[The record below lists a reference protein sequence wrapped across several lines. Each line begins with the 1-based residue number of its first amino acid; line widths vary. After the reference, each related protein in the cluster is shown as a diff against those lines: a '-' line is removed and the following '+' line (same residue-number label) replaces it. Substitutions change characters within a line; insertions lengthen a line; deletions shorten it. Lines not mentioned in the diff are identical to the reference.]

1 MGGKKKVKK
10 TKVRVAVEMP
20 KSRRMAIEEAMASHQ
35 PEDHPEWDRGVEW
48 GDVRFY
54 RKRIKPGTLRTIH
67 LPLLEVE
74 LGDSWPIPITI
85 LHGVRPGPTVT
96 ILGAIHGDELT
107 GPSACTHL
115 LSNAFTDIG
124 KELDPEKL
132 AGTVR
137 IVPVVNLPGYR
148 SKSRYFPDGR
158 DLNRQFPGDLKGPT
172 TRRVAAQIVR
182 NLIEDSDAIIDL
194 HSAAKGRNN
203 MPQIRADLAHVGTNL
218 LAKSFGIE
226 IILDSKP
233 PKGSLRKFA
242 NSLDIPSITYE
253 GGGANLLDHESVKV
267 AIYGVL
273 NSLRI
278 MKMIPGKPNRPKFR
292 VLASGS
298 SWIRAGE
305 GGLLDMFV
313 GAGTLMKNG
322 EVVASISDPAT
333 PGLTV
338 DVVAPEDGLVIGAAT
353 NPFTSAGMP
362 VGHFL
367 PISKHL
373 KLLEEQVDEN
383 GRFVTCG
390 SHGEPSWREEVD
402 VDEVALEGKWSDD
415 GVDSEWTS
423 SKINDDVDTDGIGDN
438 EEEN

>member
-35 PEDHPEWDRGVEW
+35 PEDHPEWDRGAEW

-148 SKSRYFPDGR
+148 SKSRY
-158 DLNRQFPGDLKGPT
+158 LK
-172 TRRVAAQIVR
+172 
-182 NLIEDSDAIIDL
+182 N
-194 HSAAKGRNN
+194 
-203 MPQIRADLAHVGTNL
+203 
-218 LAKSFGIE
+218 
-226 IILDSKP
+226 
-233 PKGSLRKFA
+233 
-242 NSLDIPSITYE
+242 
-253 GGGANLLDHESVKV
+253 
-267 AIYGVL
+267 
-273 NSLRI
+273 
-278 MKMIPGKPNRPKFR
+278 
-292 VLASGS
+292 
-298 SWIRAGE
+298 W
-305 GGLLDMFV
+305 
-313 GAGTLMKNG
+313 
-322 EVVASISDPAT
+322 
-333 PGLTV
+333 
-338 DVVAPEDGLVIGAAT
+338 
-353 NPFTSAGMP
+353 
-362 VGHFL
+362 
-367 PISKHL
+367 
-373 KLLEEQVDEN
+373 LEQ
-383 GRFVTCG
+383 
-390 SHGEPSWREEVD
+390 
-402 VDEVALEGKWSDD
+402 
-415 GVDSEWTS
+415 
-423 SKINDDVDTDGIGDN
+423 
-438 EEEN
+438 

>member
-35 PEDHPEWDRGVEW
+35 PEDHPEWDRGAEW

-148 SKSRYFPDGR
+148 SKSRYLTDGR

>member
-35 PEDHPEWDRGVEW
+35 PEDHPEWDRGADW

-54 RKRIKPGTLRTIH
+54 RKRIKPGTLRTVE

-74 LGDSWPIPITI
+74 LGDSWPIPVTI

-96 ILGAIHGDELT
+96 VLGAIHGDELT

-124 KELDPEKL
+124 KELDPKKL
-132 AGTVR
+132 AGTIR

-148 SKSRYFPDGR
+148 AKSRYFPDGR

-194 HSAAKGRNN
+194 HSAAKGRSN

-233 PKGSLRKFA
+233 PKGSLRKLA

-278 MKMIPGKPNRPKFR
+278 LKMIPGKPNRPKFR

-313 GAGTLMKNG
+313 TAGTLMENG

-338 DVVAPEDGLVIGAAT
+338 DIVAPEDGLIIGAAT

-373 KLLEEQVDEN
+373 KLLKEQIDEN
-383 GRFVTCG
+383 RRFITCG
-390 SHGEPSWREEVD
+390 SQGEPSWREEVD
-402 VDEVALEGKWSDD
+402 VDEVALEGEWSEE

>member
-35 PEDHPEWDRGVEW
+35 PEDHPEWDRGAEW

-107 GPSACTHL
+107 GASACTHL
-115 LSNAFTDIG
+115 LSHAFTDIV
-124 KELDPEKL
+124 KDLDPEKL

-137 IVPVVNLPGYR
+137 FVPVVYLPGYR

-242 NSLDIPSITYE
+242 NSIDIPSITYE

-402 VDEVALEGKWSDD
+402 VDEVALEGQWSDD

>member
-35 PEDHPEWDRGVEW
+35 PEDHPEWDRGAEW

-54 RKRIKPGTLRTIH
+54 RKRIKPGTLRTIK

-74 LGDSWPIPITI
+74 LGDSWPIPVTV
-85 LHGVRPGPTVT
+85 LHGVRPGPTIT

-124 KELDPEKL
+124 KELDPKKL
-132 AGTVR
+132 AGTIR

-148 SKSRYFPDGR
+148 AKSRYFPDGR
-158 DLNRQFPGDLKGPT
+158 DLNRQFPGDLKGST

-194 HSAAKGRNN
+194 HSAAKGRSN

-233 PKGSLRKFA
+233 PRGSLRKFA

-253 GGGANLLDHESVKV
+253 GGGADLLDHESVKV
-267 AIYGVL
+267 AIHGVL

-313 GAGTLMKNG
+313 SAGTLMKHG

-367 PISKHL
+367 PIAKHL
-373 KLLEEQVDEN
+373 KLLEKQVDEN
-383 GRFVTCG
+383 GRFITCG
-390 SHGEPSWREEVD
+390 SQGEPSWREEVD
-402 VDEVALEGKWSDD
+402 VDEVALEGEWSEG

-423 SKINDDVDTDGIGDN
+423 SKINDDVDTDGIGDDK
-438 EEEN
+438 EEN

>member
-35 PEDHPEWDRGVEW
+35 PEDHPEWDRGAEW

-54 RKRIKPGTLRTIH
+54 RKRIKPGTLRTIK

-74 LGDSWPIPITI
+74 LGDSWPIPVTV

-124 KELDPEKL
+124 KELDPNKL
-132 AGTVR
+132 AGTIR

-148 SKSRYFPDGR
+148 GKSRYFPDGR
-158 DLNRQFPGDLKGPT
+158 DLNRQFPGDLKGST

-194 HSAAKGRNN
+194 HSAAKGRSN

-233 PKGSLRKFA
+233 PRGSLRKFA

-253 GGGANLLDHESVKV
+253 GGGADLLDHESVKV
-267 AIYGVL
+267 AIHGVL

-313 GAGTLMKNG
+313 SAGTLMKSG

-338 DVVAPEDGLVIGAAT
+338 DIVAPEDGLVIGAAT

-367 PISKHL
+367 PIAKHL
-373 KLLEEQVDEN
+373 KLLEKQVDDN
-383 GRFVTCG
+383 GRFITCG
-390 SHGEPSWREEVD
+390 SQGEPSWREEVD
-402 VDEVALEGKWSDD
+402 VDEVALEGEWSVG

-423 SKINDDVDTDGIGDN
+423 SKINDDVDTDGIGDDK
-438 EEEN
+438 EEN

>member
-35 PEDHPEWDRGVEW
+35 PEDHPEWDRGAEW

-54 RKRIKPGTLRTIH
+54 RKRVKPGTLRTIH

-233 PKGSLRKFA
+233 PKGSLRKLA

-253 GGGANLLDHESVKV
+253 GGGANLLDHDSVKV

-298 SWIRAGE
+298 RWIRAGE

-322 EVVASISDPAT
+322 EVIASISDPAT

-338 DVVAPEDGLVIGAAT
+338 DVVAPDDGLVIGAAT

-383 GRFVTCG
+383 GSFVTCG
-390 SHGEPSWREEVD
+390 SHGEPSWREEGD
-402 VDEVALEGKWSDD
+402 VDEVALEGEWSED

-423 SKINDDVDTDGIGDN
+423 SKINDDGDTDGIGDN